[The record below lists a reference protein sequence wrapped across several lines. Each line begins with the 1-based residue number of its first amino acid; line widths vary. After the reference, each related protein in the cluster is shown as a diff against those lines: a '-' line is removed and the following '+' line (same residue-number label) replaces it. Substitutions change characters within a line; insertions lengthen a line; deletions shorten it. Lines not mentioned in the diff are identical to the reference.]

1 MSNLWLRIR
10 VPLCAAALLCSSF
23 CCAQAPAPEA
33 PAPQPDTAAAAAND
47 DAKLGGITE
56 DELRQRLAG
65 KTFYLRG
72 GFLDNSLEFD
82 EHGKLT
88 SHSPTG
94 SYTLCLIQID
104 KVHLAKHRVELIG
117 VRYGLHF
124 LGALPKEDPTGAMD
138 RVRITPKKKV
148 VRITFDRELVVTP
161 KKKKD
166 KGGKEK
172 DAKQNVSASSASPEP
187 PTEDEARAAMAA
199 APAAEQP
206 ADAKG
211 VTTTT
216 SPAHAKKVLEAAL
229 DAAFAPSLD
238 ERLIATLPDFWKL
251 YYQAAAAQSD
261 YTPADP
267 AVLRQNQV
275 DQKARLT
282 SPVEP
287 PSNEYAQSAGVAG
300 MALYHAIIGADGK
313 TREIV
318 VGRPIG
324 FGLDESAA
332 DSIRKASYEPA
343 MKNGKPVPVVIDL
356 VVQFRIY
363 SNRTNQV
370 AKPETTEATTAP
382 KLPGPYTLRE
392 P

>member
-1 MSNLWLRIR
+1 MSESWPRIR
-10 VPLCAAALLCSSF
+10 TPLCAAALLCCTF
-23 CCAQAPAPEA
+23 CGAQTPAPEA
-33 PAPQPDTAAAAAND
+33 LAPHFDTAEATPAGD
-47 DAKLGGITE
+47 SKSSGITE
-56 DELRQRLAG
+56 DELRRRLAG

-72 GFLDNSLEFD
+72 GYLDNSLEFD
-82 EHGKLT
+82 EHGRLT
-88 SHSPTG
+88 SHSPAG
-94 SYTLCLIQID
+94 SYTLCLIQVD
-104 KVHLAKHRVELIG
+104 KVHLAKHRVELTG

-124 LGALPKEDPTGAMD
+124 LGALPYEDPASAAD

-161 KKKKD
+161 KKKKN
-166 KGGKEK
+166 KGGKDQDVK
-172 DAKQNVSASSASPEP
+172 QDAPAASQEP

-206 ADAKG
+206 ADARG

-216 SPAHAKKVLEAAL
+216 SPAHAKKVLEDAL

-238 ERLIATLPDFWKL
+238 ARLVATLPDFWKL

-267 AVLRQNQV
+267 AVLRQSQV

-287 PSNEYAQSAGVAG
+287 PSNEYAQTAGVVG
-300 MALYHAIIGADGK
+300 MALYHAVIGVDGK
-313 TREIV
+313 PREIV

-332 DSIRKASYEPA
+332 DSIRKATYQPA
-343 MKNGKPVPVVIDL
+343 MKDGKPVAVVIDL

-363 SNRTNQV
+363 SNRTNQL
-370 AKPETTEATTAP
+370 ARPETSEAAATG
-382 KLPGPYTLRE
+382 KLPGPYSLRE

>member
-1 MSNLWLRIR
+1 MSNRWLQIR
-10 VPLCAAALLCSSF
+10 APLCTAALLFSAFSRGQTP
-23 CCAQAPAPEA
+23 AQAPEA
-33 PAPQPDTAAAAAND
+33 PPSNPAEATAPSDP
-47 DAKLGGITE
+47 KSGGITE
-56 DELRQRLAG
+56 DELRQKLAG

-72 GFLDNSLEFD
+72 GYLDNALEFD
-82 EHGKLT
+82 EHGRLA

-104 KVHLAKHRVELIG
+104 KVHLAKHRVELTG

-124 LGALPKEDPTGAMD
+124 LGALPKEDPASAMD
-138 RVRITPKKKV
+138 RVRITPKKKQ

-161 KKKKD
+161 KKKKEKHE
-166 KGGKEK
+166 KGK
-172 DAKQNVSASSASPEP
+172 DPKQVLAASSEQPS
-187 PTEDEARAAMAA
+187 TEEEARAAMAA
-199 APAAEQP
+199 APEADRP
-206 ADAKG
+206 ANATG

-216 SPAHAKKVLEAAL
+216 SPAHAKKVLEDAL

-238 ERLIATLPDFWKL
+238 SRLIATLPDFWKL

-261 YTPADP
+261 YVPTDST
-267 AVLRQNQV
+267 VLRQNQV

-287 PSNEYAQSAGVAG
+287 ASNEYAQNAGVAG
-300 MALYHAIIGADGK
+300 MALYHAIIGSDGK
-313 TREIV
+313 PREIV

-343 MKNGKPVPVVIDL
+343 VKDGKTVPVLIDL

-363 SNRTNQV
+363 SNRTNQL
-370 AKPETTEATTAP
+370 AKPESSEASAER
-382 KLPGPYTLRE
+382 KLPGPYSLRQ